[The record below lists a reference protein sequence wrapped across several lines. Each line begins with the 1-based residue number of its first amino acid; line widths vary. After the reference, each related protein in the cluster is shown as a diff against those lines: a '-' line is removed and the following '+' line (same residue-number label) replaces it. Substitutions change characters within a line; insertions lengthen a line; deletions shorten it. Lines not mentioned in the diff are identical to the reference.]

1 MEKLDLH
8 ILLKDLYSAPLNQIV
23 FKTIPKLNYLMIDG
37 QGDPNTS
44 IEYKNAV
51 QALYSVAYT
60 LKFQIKKGQL
70 AIDYPVMQ
78 LEGLWWVDDMK
89 LFSVENKKAWK
100 WTMMILQ
107 PELVNEELVKNAIQ
121 QVLDKKGIQ
130 PADKVRFESL
140 SENEVVQLLHKGPYL
155 AEAENIKKLH
165 QAIEE
170 KGFKRSG
177 KHHEIYLN
185 SPLKTAPENL
195 KTVLR
200 QPYSMSN

>member
-1 MEKLDLH
+1 MEKLDLRKE
-8 ILLKDLYSAPLNQIV
+8 LKDLYSAPPNQVV
-23 FKTIPKLNYLMIDG
+23 FITIPKLNYLMIDG

-44 IEYKNAV
+44 TEYKDAV

-60 LKFQIKKGQL
+60 LKFQIKKSQM
-70 AIDYPVMQ
+70 AIDYPVMP

-107 PELVNEELVKNAIQ
+107 PELVNEKLVKNAIQ
-121 QVLDKKGIQ
+121 LVKDKKSIQ
-130 PADKVRFESL
+130 AAEKVRLESL
-140 SENEVVQLLHKGPYL
+140 SENEVVQLLHKGPYS
-155 AEAENIKKLH
+155 AEAENIQKLH

-170 KGFKRSG
+170 KGFFRSG
-177 KHHEIYLN
+177 KHHEIYFN
-185 SPLKTAPENL
+185 SPQKTAPENL
-195 KTVLR
+195 KTILR

>member
-1 MEKLDLH
+1 MEKLDLRKV
-8 ILLKDLYSAPLNQIV
+8 LKDLYSAPLNQVV
-23 FKTIPKLNYLMIDG
+23 FKAIPTLNYLMIDG

-44 IEYKNAV
+44 TEYKDAV

-60 LKFQIKKGQL
+60 LKFQIKKSQT
-70 AIDYPVMQ
+70 AIDYPVMP

-107 PELVNEELVKNAIQ
+107 PKLVNEELVKNAIQ
-121 QVLDKKGIQ
+121 QVMDKKGIQ
-130 PADKVRFESL
+130 AADKVRLESL
-140 SENEVVQLLHKGPYL
+140 SENEVVQLLHKGPYS
-155 AEAENIKKLH
+155 AEAENIQKLH

-170 KGFKRSG
+170 KGFSRSG
-177 KHHEIYLN
+177 KHHEIYFN

-195 KTVLR
+195 KTILR
-200 QPYSMSN
+200 QPYRMSN